1 MAETL
6 SFIKAVSTLNDCL
19 GKINTKKSKITGT
32 PVYLSQMA
40 KEPRLFHIEEEN
52 KSQIRG
58 VFLAPQTWH
67 LFPAL
72 TTQSTT
78 NSPANHH
85 TKNPLFPKTPLK
97 KPRKTTCPHPR
108 LPPEKKSKNSDI
120 K

>member
-85 TKNPLFPKTPLK
+85 TKNPLFPKPPLK
-97 KPRKTTCPHPR
+97 NPAKPPAPTPDSLQKKNLKTVT
-108 LPPEKKSKNSDI
+108 
-120 K
+120 